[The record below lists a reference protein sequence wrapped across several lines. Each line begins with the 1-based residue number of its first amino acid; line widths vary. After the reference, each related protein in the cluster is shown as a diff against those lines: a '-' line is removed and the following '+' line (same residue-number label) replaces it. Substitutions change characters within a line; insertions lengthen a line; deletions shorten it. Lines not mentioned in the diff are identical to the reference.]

1 MVGKLNGTTCAGCSA
16 SVGSRATYGSQSTL
30 PARTASAR
38 SHWRKISM
46 VRVLMPVAR
55 GIVEVPA
62 RRSTTST
69 CAPCRSAATAVAR
82 PAGPAP
88 TTSTSVLADGVE
100 LGVMRSG
107 SPAAGHRGNP

>member
-1 MVGKLNGTTCAGCSA
+1 
-16 SVGSRATYGSQSTL
+16 
-30 PARTASAR
+30 
-38 SHWRKISM
+38 M

-55 GIVEVPA
+55 GIVEVAA

-88 TTSTSVLADGVE
+88 TTSTSVVADGVE

-107 SPAAGHRGNP
+107 SPAPATAVIRDGYRCMAGTDAQPIRPLTAGPAEIEDYR